1 MNSQIS
7 LSGNSISNVSS
18 GMNQAPN
25 YIRINNYEVSGNKMT
40 HQREKTNSIL
50 NEYYSASNG
59 QNGLMNSIDVTN
71 QYNYNN
77 IDRKEPNEQN
87 INSIGNSN
95 NQYAPLINSSSNHR
109 SLSEPRH
116 HNNIIQP
123 QLLEYKAA
131 QQTNLQLPPP
141 PVVPNYVQLQQ
152 QQQIIQNQQ
161 GYVLNSTKEFQKS
174 NNRKSQVN
182 FQTPLESSQ
191 RDYQNNRYDDNYSIK
206 ESYYNQNV
214 EKQQNASSSSVET
227 YDNLNDNQIN
237 HQSRIDSRYSNID
250 GFNQLNKEQQLN
262 YFNRYNSSLKPKYNS
277 MRIPNTSD
285 RNSKTIDPREVYDMN
300 FCNESNRNNL
310 STRNAPNNVLMG
322 IGIKQ
327 QQQLNRKSCI
337 NPTTNQLINH
347 ANLRDIKSCERE
359 FLVSNDLSTST
370 NLNNNTLNNTS
381 TCTTIL
387 PVSSVTHQRDHSR
400 SGSITPRHQVYDTAE
415 MTEDDDLT
423 TASGSLCFNT
433 AYSKNEMIGK
443 QHAKL
448 LTNKLNNLNHERR
461 YIEINGIESKNEHSD
476 FLENDCSNENSKTK
490 IKLMQNQLQTLVNI
504 VNKALISRD
513 LNQLATDYNMTCKY
527 LNGN

>member
-1 MNSQIS
+1 
-7 LSGNSISNVSS
+7 
-18 GMNQAPN
+18 
-25 YIRINNYEVSGNKMT
+25 
-40 HQREKTNSIL
+40 
-50 NEYYSASNG
+50 
-59 QNGLMNSIDVTN
+59 
-71 QYNYNN
+71 
-77 IDRKEPNEQN
+77 
-87 INSIGNSN
+87 
-95 NQYAPLINSSSNHR
+95 
-109 SLSEPRH
+109 
-116 HNNIIQP
+116 
-123 QLLEYKAA
+123 
-131 QQTNLQLPPP
+131 
-141 PVVPNYVQLQQ
+141 
-152 QQQIIQNQQ
+152 
-161 GYVLNSTKEFQKS
+161 
-174 NNRKSQVN
+174 
-182 FQTPLESSQ
+182 
-191 RDYQNNRYDDNYSIK
+191 
-206 ESYYNQNV
+206 
-214 EKQQNASSSSVET
+214 
-227 YDNLNDNQIN
+227 
-237 HQSRIDSRYSNID
+237 
-250 GFNQLNKEQQLN
+250 
-262 YFNRYNSSLKPKYNS
+262 

-433 AYSKNEMIGK
+433 ANSKNEMIGK